1 MPSQGWCNLVFD
13 APLVFDVNG
22 ISFLGPCHDICIFL
36 ILKDSVFAFNKG
48 FIQINDS

>member
-1 MPSQGWCNLVFD
+1 MPSQGWCNLIFD

-22 ISFLGPCHDICIFL
+22 ISLLGPGHDIQVSF
-36 ILKDSVFAFNKG
+36 ILKDSVFAFNTG